1 MSLLFITFNE
11 VVITLLVLF
20 KTGVLTA
27 VALADLDWS
36 LYHLLLLL
44 PAAAGV
50 GGGGGAV
57 VI

>member
-1 MSLLFITFNE
+1 MFNE

-27 VALADLDWS
+27 LALADLDWS
-36 LYHLLLLL
+36 LYLLLLL
-44 PAAAGV
+44 LLAAAAAGV

-57 VI
+57 VIWGR